1 MTRDLLNHFVIHP
14 PRRLTAKLVATLATP
29 ETDDFETEPV
39 ERLELT
45 LDGISGDR
53 HAGFTREA
61 GAREPWYRRG
71 AEIRSGRQIS
81 IVSPEELW
89 EIGYALGLPPLDAG
103 WIGANLVVEGVA
115 RLSFLPAGTR
125 LFFPSKASVIVEG
138 QNAPC
143 RHAGRA
149 VARHTE
155 RPGDEISFP
164 KAAKRLRGLVASVEH
179 AGPVSAG
186 DAVTIHLPE
195 QWIY

>member
-1 MTRDLLNHFVIHP
+1 MTRDLLDHVVIHP
-14 PRRLTAKLVATLATP
+14 ARRLTAKLVATLATP
-29 ETDDFETEPV
+29 DAQGFETAAV
-39 ERLELT
+39 ERLDLA
-45 LDGISGDR
+45 LDGIAGDR
-53 HAGFTREA
+53 HAGFTRAA
-61 GAREPWYRRG
+61 GAREPWYRNG
-71 AEIRSGRQIS
+71 AEMRSGRQLS

-89 EIGYALGLPPLDAG
+89 EIGYALGLPPIRAG
-103 WIGANLVVEGVA
+103 WIGANLVIEGIA

-125 LFFPSKASVIVEG
+125 LFFPSGACVIVEG

-155 RPGDEISFP
+155 RPGDEITFP

-186 DAVTIHLPE
+186 DAVTVHLPE

>member
-14 PRRLTAKLVATLATP
+14 PRRLKATLVATLATP

-39 ERLELT
+39 ERLELA
-45 LDGISGDR
+45 LNGISGDR
-53 HAGFTREA
+53 HTGFTRLA

-71 AEIRSGRQIS
+71 AEMRSGRQIS
-81 IVSPEELW
+81 VVSSEELW
-89 EIGYALGLPPLDAG
+89 EIGYALGLPPLEAG
-103 WIGANLVVEGVA
+103 WIGANLVVEGIA

-125 LFFPSKASVIVEG
+125 MFFPSGASVVIEG